1 MRLLADESINR
12 LEVEKLRSR
21 QHDLVWIE
29 EETPGINDQMVL
41 SRATSE
47 GRVLLTSDKG
57 HFGRLI
63 FRDKQKTPFGI
74 ILFRVRR
81 DNRSPSEVAQIIA
94 NAVENRSSWAGLFST
109 VRDQDDIR
117 SVEVETSELDIDTD

>member
-1 MRLLADESINR
+1 MRLLADENFNR
-12 LEVEKLRSR
+12 IEVEMLRSR
-21 QHDLVWIE
+21 GHDLVWIE
-29 EETPGINDQMVL
+29 EETPGIDDQMVL

-63 FRDKQKTPFGI
+63 FRNKQKAPFGV

-81 DNRSPSEVAQIIA
+81 DNRSPSEVAQIMA
-94 NAVENRSSWAGLFST
+94 NVVESRSDWTKNFF
-109 VRDQDDIR
+109 VVHNENDIR
-117 SVEVETSELDIDTD
+117 QRPMPS

>member
-1 MRLLADESINR
+1 MRLLADENFNR
-12 LEVEKLRSR
+12 IEVEMLRSR
-21 QHDLVWIE
+21 GHDLVWIE
-29 EETPGINDQMVL
+29 EETPGISDQMVL

-63 FRDKQKTPFGI
+63 FRNKQKAPFGV

-94 NAVENRSSWAGLFST
+94 NSVESRSDWTGHFS
-109 VRDQDDIR
+109 VVHDEDDIR
-117 SVEVETSELDIDTD
+117 PRLLPNP